1 MIEKDRMIERRW
13 KMVVVVELCLGFS
26 VLSVV

>member
-1 MIEKDRMIERRW
+1 MIEKDRMIERWW
-13 KMVVVVELCLGFS
+13 KMVVVVELCLGFG